1 MTLTSLR
8 LEVIYQLNIAQQVVL
23 AGLACLF
30 MEPMNLKL
38 RRVGKSI
45 NVNAGVCQVQV

>member
-23 AGLACLF
+23 AGLACLI
-30 MEPMNLKL
+30 MEQMNLKNNH
-38 RRVGKSI
+38 VGKST